1 MSESGKS
8 RVEGGAT
15 SGRSDSP
22 AVGLGPTAV
31 VLGVFSVVGAWV
43 PALAIVTL
51 PLTIIGGALAAVL
64 GAMGIHHARRGV
76 GRLWTAIA
84 GTALGVVGFYGSTAL
99 IWGVGA

>member
-1 MSESGKS
+1 MSES
-8 RVEGGAT
+8 RVSGSGGGGGV
-15 SGRSDSP
+15 GRSNSP
-22 AVGLGPTAV
+22 GVGLGPTAV

-76 GRLWTAIA
+76 GRLWAAVA
-84 GTALGVVGFYGSTAL
+84 GTALGVVGFVGSTTL
-99 IWGVGA
+99 IWSIGG